1 MRSFRKRLLF
11 CILVQLFKEA
21 SNECLNG
28 EGIKNKESY
37 NLNAFI
43 YEGLIDDC
51 GCNSNRTCIRKCCE
65 FNYVLI
71 NNTCV
76 FNDSVPFQVQV
87 HRGDEI
93 LEEPL
98 DFQILAGMLEC
109 QENSFKYR
117 LDPESYPE
125 DDIFAF
131 QEDGNLL
138 LLSTRRFLTPKQF
151 CFENFEDIGVSALAC
166 TSNTLDISNKLNAI
180 GMIIS
185 MPFLL
190 LTFLIYAILPDRN
203 LHGNSLMC
211 YVITLFG
218 AYLLHVVIQGN
229 THVIV
234 GSCKALGICYL
245 FFLMVSFFWTNVMSI
260 DIWLT
265 FSRIRGVI
273 GSKSIEERKQF
284 LMYSA
289 YAWGL
294 PLVFVIIVTIL
305 IVSLDS
311 NAWYYPDIGNG
322 RCWFN
327 DRLSALFYFYG
338 PLTTIIVAN
347 IILFIKTAIKIK
359 HIRRETA
366 VLRSGESKK
375 HNQEDE
381 IQRYYLYLKLFL
393 AMGVNWSI
401 EIITWVIEW
410 KLGQVPPAVFYF
422 TDFCNACYG
431 VFIFFM
437 FVFKKNIWNS
447 LKRRYILT
455 QRSLRIR
462 IRNVPICESV
472 QTIETSF
479 TKGSDKNLSCD

>member
-180 GMIIS
+180 GRWLKKLIFKVNICSVIVGMIIS

-234 GSCKALGICYL
+234 GSCKALG
-245 FFLMVSFFWTNVMSI
+245 N
-260 DIWLT
+260 
-265 FSRIRGVI
+265 
-273 GSKSIEERKQF
+273 
-284 LMYSA
+284 YS
-289 YAWGL
+289 
-294 PLVFVIIVTIL
+294 FVIIL
-305 IVSLDS
+305 L
-311 NAWYYPDIGNG
+311 
-322 RCWFN
+322 
-327 DRLSALFYFYG
+327 
-338 PLTTIIVAN
+338 
-347 IILFIKTAIKIK
+347 
-359 HIRRETA
+359 
-366 VLRSGESKK
+366 
-375 HNQEDE
+375 
-381 IQRYYLYLKLFL
+381 
-393 AMGVNWSI
+393 
-401 EIITWVIEW
+401 
-410 KLGQVPPAVFYF
+410 
-422 TDFCNACYG
+422 
-431 VFIFFM
+431 M
-437 FVFKKNIWNS
+437 FA
-447 LKRRYILT
+447 
-455 QRSLRIR
+455 Q
-462 IRNVPICESV
+462 
-472 QTIETSF
+472 
-479 TKGSDKNLSCD
+479 